1 MKQLIYLL
9 VGSNFHA
16 RLRIDPLLHRNPDI
30 VGDSVCKISLPD
42 HGLKI
47 LFFCVKMLEYQGD
60 LDSKFVR
67 RRMLCMNYL
76 LRGISVK
83 KIKVCIDNI
92 TKMIYNIKRLLYIL
106 AKNTNKK
113 SCVGLTAATLLF
125 FSTFSVGSTGRDGAV
140 SLELGVFISD
150 DRDLIEVIILNPDER
165 ELCALSAVLEYDPSL
180 VSFASAEAGESFAGG
195 FSFVNEEGCVKLL
208 LDKGENVSEREL
220 ARICF
225 SVNDKARI
233 FKAEFRL
240 FPLGT
245 ISACRFFENTAVPVS
260 LIPAVGSVLS
270 LDESDKVRSSVAA
283 TVLTK
288 DGFALLSLESYIFCE
303 GFAAGFEVSLVK
315 LDVFKTER
323 FCTVGALPISKND
336 AETFERTVSV
346 PDEGNVCVIVR
357 PVIYDKS
364 GAVYG
369 KEKVFVII
377 DGYICG

>member
-1 MKQLIYLL
+1 
-9 VGSNFHA
+9 
-16 RLRIDPLLHRNPDI
+16 
-30 VGDSVCKISLPD
+30 
-42 HGLKI
+42 
-47 LFFCVKMLEYQGD
+47 
-60 LDSKFVR
+60 
-67 RRMLCMNYL
+67 MNYL

-195 FSFVNEEGCVKLL
+195 FSFVNEEGCVKFL

-288 DGFALLSLESYIFCE
+288 DGFSMLSLESCLFCE

-315 LDVFKTER
+315 LDVFETER

-336 AETFERTVSV
+336 AETFERTISV
-346 PDEGNVCVIVR
+346 PDEGNICVIVR

-377 DGYICG
+377 DGYICE